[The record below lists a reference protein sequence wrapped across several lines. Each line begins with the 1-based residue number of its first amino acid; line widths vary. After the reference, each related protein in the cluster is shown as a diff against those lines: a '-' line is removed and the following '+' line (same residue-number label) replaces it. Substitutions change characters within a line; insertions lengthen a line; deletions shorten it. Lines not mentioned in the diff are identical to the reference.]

1 MEIIYLGVR
10 DKARRA
16 HGSLD
21 FDSTRILF
29 PIPIELGGMLFLDL
43 PLVSPYLRD
52 RERVSLRERE
62 GRDCRSVG
70 RAPFGEGRMGERCEV
85 GEVKSLDPD
94 SSVVSVGSD
103 DK

>member
-52 RERVSLRERE
+52 RERVSLGERERE
-62 GRDCRSVG
+62 R
-70 RAPFGEGRMGERCEV
+70 GERLQVRWEGSIRGMENGRKMRGWGSEV
-85 GEVKSLDPD
+85 AGPRFLRRQRRL
-94 SSVVSVGSD
+94 
-103 DK
+103 